1 MSSFDADSF
10 VSAQDTVADLRD
22 FEDLNEILQ
31 VLNNFTIW
39 SESIRLNAKNRI
51 MALVTLHIFSHNTL
65 GSRLPT
71 PLMIYL
77 MYKFYPYNTDTETPS
92 CTYTETALVSVLLT
106 FLMAKINV

>member
-51 MALVTLHIFSHNTL
+51 MALVTLHIFSFLAQYT
-65 GSRLPT
+65 GVEV
-71 PLMIYL
+71 
-77 MYKFYPYNTDTETPS
+77 TDPPHD
-92 CTYTETALVSVLLT
+92 L
-106 FLMAKINV
+106 FNV